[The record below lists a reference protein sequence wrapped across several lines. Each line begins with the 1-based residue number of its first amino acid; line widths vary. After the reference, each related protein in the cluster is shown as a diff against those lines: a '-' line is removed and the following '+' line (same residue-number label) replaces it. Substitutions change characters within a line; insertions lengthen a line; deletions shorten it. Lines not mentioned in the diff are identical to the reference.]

1 MKELRKKILKEM
13 NDIVHSFANIK
24 TPMKAVVRLRTT
36 EEKSYTK
43 DSERVENRKNG

>member
-1 MKELRKKILKEM
+1 MKELRRKTLKEV
-13 NDIVHSFANIK
+13 NVHSFANIK

-36 EEKSYTK
+36 EENFYTK